1 MKKDNKQITL
11 SKEQISSVMN
21 LYSSGKIN
29 EAIVAI
35 KALNEVFP
43 NVPLLFNIL
52 GACYQSLKQFD
63 ASIQMFET
71 AVSLKPDYAEA
82 HFNLGIV
89 LKVSGRPNLAV
100 ESYKKAIALLPNYLG
115 AHNNLGN
122 ALKQIG
128 RLEEAVVSYQNA
140 ITIKPDY
147 AEAYNNLG
155 ITFMILEKLEEAV
168 KSYESA
174 ILINTEYY
182 DAHFNLANAFSNKAA
197 RKVDKR
203 RHKALK
209 SYQYAFK
216 IKPNADYILGNM
228 LFAMIHLCAWDGLF
242 SYLKELT
249 KKINKGQKITG
260 PFALMALI
268 DDPKLQRKATEIYAN
283 DKFPISNVLPKIEH
297 YPKHKKIR
305 IGYFS
310 ADFHNHATMH
320 LMVELFEYH
329 DKNSFELIAFSFG
342 PDQQDVWRKRVLVS
356 FDQFIDVT
364 LKSNEEVSLL
374 SREMEIDIAIDL
386 KGYTQDCRPGIFAKR
401 VAPIQVSYLG
411 YPGTMA
417 VDYMDYLIADPTLI
431 PEESQQHYSEKIVYM
446 PNSYQVNVSQRNLSE
461 ILLSR
466 ADLGLPK
473 EGFVFC
479 SFNNAYKIAPSTF
492 AVWMKILKAVD
503 DSVLWLLVSNDET
516 AKNLIK
522 EAEKLGIS
530 KNRLVFANYV
540 PVEEHLNRIQYA
552 DLFVDNLPYNA
563 HTTSSDA
570 LRMGLPVL
578 TCLGNSFASRVAASL
593 LNAVG
598 LPELITTSQKDYEA
612 LAIELATNPK
622 KMKLIKDKLAKNLP
636 SAPLYDTP
644 LFTKHLESA
653 YKTMYDRYHE
663 GLEPDHIYVERL
675 NSSNL

>member
-11 SKEQISSVMN
+11 SKEQINTVMT

-29 EAIVAI
+29 EAIAAI
-35 KALNEVFP
+35 KALNENFP

-63 ASIQMFET
+63 ASIKMFET

-82 HFNLGIV
+82 HFNLGVV

-100 ESYKKAIALLPNYLG
+100 ESYKKAIELLPNYLG

-128 RLEEAVVSYQNA
+128 KLEEAVISYQNA
-140 ITIKPDY
+140 IAIKPDY

-155 ITFMILEKLEEAV
+155 ITFMSLERLDEAV
-168 KSYESA
+168 KSYEMA
-174 ILINTEYY
+174 ISINSEYF
-182 DAHFNLANAFSNKAA
+182 DAHNNLAIVLK
-197 RKVDKR
+197 KLKR
-203 RHKALK
+203 LVEALVN
-209 SYQYAFK
+209 YERANEL
-216 IKPNADYILGNM
+216 KPDRNFILGHI
-228 LFAMIHLCAWDGLF
+228 LQLKKDLCVWDNLTID
-242 SYLKELT
+242 LKDLT
-249 KKINKGQKITG
+249 KKINKGQKVVAAFSMLG
-260 PFALMALI
+260 LI
-268 DDPKLQRKATEIYAN
+268 DDPQLQRKATKIYAN
-283 DKFPISNVLPKIEH
+283 DKFPISDSLPKIGS

-320 LMVELFEYH
+320 LMAELFECH

-342 PDQQDVWRKRVLVS
+342 PDLQDAWRKRVLLS
-356 FDQFIDVT
+356 FDQFIDVS
-364 LKSNEEVSLL
+364 LKSNEDVALL
-374 SREMEIDIAIDL
+374 AREMEIDIAIDL
-386 KGYTQDCRPGIFAKR
+386 KGYTQDCRPGIFAKTA
-401 VAPIQVSYLG
+401 APIQVSYLG

-431 PEESQQHYSEKIVYM
+431 PKESQQHYSEKIIYM
-446 PNSYQVNVSQRNLSE
+446 PNSYQVNVSQRIISE
-461 ILLSR
+461 ISISR
-466 ADLGLPK
+466 TDLGLPE

-479 SFNNAYKIAPSTF
+479 SFNNTYKITPSTF
-492 AVWMKILKAVD
+492 AVWMRILKIVD

-516 AKNLIK
+516 SKNLTK
-522 EAEKLGIS
+522 EAKKLGIN

-540 PVEEHLNRIQYA
+540 PVEEHLNRIKHA

-563 HTTSSDA
+563 HATTSDA

-578 TCLGNSFASRVAASL
+578 TCVGKSFASRVAASL
-593 LNAVG
+593 INAVG
-598 LPELITTSQKDYEA
+598 LPELITTTQQEYEA
-612 LAIELATNPK
+612 LAIDLATYPK
-622 KMKLIKDKLAKNLP
+622 KLKAIKDKLTQNLP

-644 LFTKHLESA
+644 LFTRHLESA
-653 YKTMYDRYHE
+653 YKVMYDRYND
-663 GLEPDHIYVERL
+663 GLEPDHIYVER
-675 NSSNL
+675 

>member
-122 ALKQIG
+122 ALKQMG
-128 RLEEAVVSYQNA
+128 QLEEAVVSYQNA
-140 ITIKPDY
+140 IAIKPDY

-155 ITFMILEKLEEAV
+155 ITFMILGKLDEAV

-174 ILINTEYY
+174 ISINTEYY
-182 DAHFNLANAFSNKAA
+182 DAYNNLAIVFK
-197 RKVDKR
+197 KLKR
-203 RHKALK
+203 LDEALVNYERAYELK
-209 SYQYAFK
+209 SDENF
-216 IKPNADYILGNM
+216 ILGHI
-228 LFAMIHLCAWDGLF
+228 LQLKKDLCIWDDLTNVLEG
-242 SYLKELT
+242 LT
-249 KKINKGQKITG
+249 KKINKGQKVVAAFSMLG
-260 PFALMALI
+260 LI
-268 DDPKLQRKATEIYAN
+268 DDPKLQRKVTEIYAN
-283 DKFPISNVLPKIEH
+283 DKFPISNLLPKIEH

-320 LMVELFEYH
+320 LMAELFECH
-329 DKNSFELIAFSFG
+329 NKNSFELIAFSFG
-342 PDQQDVWRKRVLVS
+342 PDQLDAWRKRVLLS
-356 FDQFIDVT
+356 FDEFIDVS
-364 LKSNEEVSLL
+364 LKSNEDVALL
-374 SREMEIDIAIDL
+374 AREMEIDIAIDL

-401 VAPIQVSYLG
+401 AAPIQVSYLG

-431 PEESQQHYSEKIVYM
+431 PEESQQHYSEKIIYM
-446 PNSYQVNVSQRNLSE
+446 PHSYQVNISQRSLSE
-461 ILLSR
+461 ISISR
-466 ADLGLPK
+466 LDLGLPE

-479 SFNNAYKIAPSTF
+479 SFNNAYKITPSTF
-492 AVWMKILKAVD
+492 ALWMRILKTVD
-503 DSVLWLLVSNDET
+503 ESILWLLVSNDET
-516 AKNLIK
+516 SKNLIK
-522 EAEKLGIS
+522 EAKKLGIN
-530 KNRLVFANYV
+530 KNRLVFAKYV
-540 PVEEHLNRIQYA
+540 PVEEHLNRIKHA

-578 TCLGNSFASRVAASL
+578 TCVGKSFASRVAASL

-598 LPELITTSQKDYEA
+598 LPELITTTQQEYEV
-612 LAIELATNPK
+612 LAVELAKNPK
-622 KMKLIKDKLAKNLP
+622 KLKAIKDKLAKNLP

-644 LFTKHLESA
+644 LFTRHLESA
-653 YKTMYDRYHE
+653 YKKMYNRHHE
-663 GLEPDHIYVERL
+663 GLEPDHIYVER
-675 NSSNL
+675 